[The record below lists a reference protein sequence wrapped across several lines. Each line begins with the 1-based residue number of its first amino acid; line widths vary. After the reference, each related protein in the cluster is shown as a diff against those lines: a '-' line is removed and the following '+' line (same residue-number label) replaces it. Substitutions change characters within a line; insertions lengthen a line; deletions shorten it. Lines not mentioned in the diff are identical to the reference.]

1 MRALALAVAVLAA
14 PSPLR
19 AQDARGS
26 LAERLAAAVAL
37 PAAARELR
45 ASGVP
50 SGEVAVALEAL
61 GARTVPADEARGVL
75 LTAAE
80 AASTKG
86 PIDNFGAFVR
96 SQVQAGVRGRDLSA
110 AIRNEPPRR
119 GRAVGQ
125 RGDTATDKRGG
136 RSGGD
141 KRKIP

>member
-1 MRALALAVAVLAA
+1 MRALALAVAGLAA
-14 PSPLR
+14 ASPLR
-19 AQDARGS
+19 AQDGRTS

-45 ASGVP
+45 AAGVP

-80 AASTKG
+80 AASARG

-110 AIRNEPPRR
+110 AIRNEPSRR

-125 RGDTATDKRGG
+125 GRDTATDKRGG